1 MNTIEPIRFKELD
14 HNVKGLFTK
23 EISPIEPA
31 GLKTPILMVHGAC
44 HGWWAFI
51 KWLPFFA
58 ASGWKAYSMSL
69 RNHTGSYFKGRP

>member
-69 RNHTGSYFKGRP
+69 RNHTGYFKGRP